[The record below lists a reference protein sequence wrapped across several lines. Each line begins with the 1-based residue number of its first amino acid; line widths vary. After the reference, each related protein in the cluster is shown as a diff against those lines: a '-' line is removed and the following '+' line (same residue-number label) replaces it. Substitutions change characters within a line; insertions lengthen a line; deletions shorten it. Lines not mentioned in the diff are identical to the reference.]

1 MKILPDSKSFI
12 TNLILVWFFVLLVMS
27 SFVTFAMVA
36 KPDEGIVYLLSYIL
50 AILTGLLLRRAI
62 VGPFLAEL
70 RDISKEDYYAATRE
84 MRKNNWKGYIVIVIG
99 VVQFCSYFIDQF
111 RLELKTLDVK
121 IDASLGLLGFIFVT
135 IGSIMQLRY
144 LVRGILKRKN
154 VIEQS

>member
-12 TNLILVWFFVLLVMS
+12 MNLILIWFFVLLVMS

-36 KPDEGIVYLLSYIL
+36 KPDEGIIYLLSGIL

-70 RDISKEDYYAATRE
+70 RDISKEDYYAATKE

-99 VVQFCSYFIDQF
+99 VVQFYSYFIYKF
-111 RLELKTLDVK
+111 RLTLKTLDVK
-121 IDASLGLLGFIFVT
+121 IDAPFVLVGFTFVT

-154 VIEQS
+154 VIEQG